1 MTLLASHCF
10 LNGRLHPV
18 FLDVTNEKTSFSKN
32 RLKFQQ
38 LPAFSF
44 MKKQVGNLSGLC
56 NTMKSL
62 QHEHQISI
70 QSFPVLDDVIKSCP
84 GLLSTVL
91 NPLGSPY
98 W

>member
-44 MKKQVGNLSGLC
+44 MKKTGGKSER
-56 NTMKSL
+56 TM
-62 QHEHQISI
+62 QYHEI
-70 QSFPVLDDVIKSCP
+70 
-84 GLLSTVL
+84 TAA
-91 NPLGSPY
+91 
-98 W
+98 